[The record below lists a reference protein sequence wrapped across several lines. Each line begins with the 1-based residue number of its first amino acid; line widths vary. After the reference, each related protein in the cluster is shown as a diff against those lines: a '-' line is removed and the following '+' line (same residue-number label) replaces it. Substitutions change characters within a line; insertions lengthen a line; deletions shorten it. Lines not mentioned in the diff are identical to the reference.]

1 MNNVA
6 RRQLALSL
14 VVPLLCLVAPRTH
27 AIPEGPP
34 GASTGDDGSSLG
46 GLSLEPNAE
55 LSTGAAV
62 TRIPIEVPPGRQG
75 MQPNLALV
83 YSSQAG
89 HGELGPGW
97 ALPIGRVERSTGR
110 GVPRYD
116 ASDTFVVTLPD
127 GHVEL
132 VQLPDGSYA
141 ARIDESHARTTFSAS
156 SNTWTLH
163 DRSGRDYTFGATAAS
178 RVGPGPTSPATTF
191 AWHLTSVRD
200 PNGNTVDFKYA
211 QLAGPGHAH
220 LTEIRYGGNGAA
232 GLAHPFVVTFTWA
245 TRSANGLRISYTAG
259 FQEILG
265 LSLTRIDVT
274 YIGGSVDH
282 RGAIRGYDLFWQ
294 PSETGAAPLLR
305 EVRVRGTDGSWLA
318 RDDGTPAAP
327 VFTYAQNPTITFA
340 APRSDDVK
348 VASFRDAD
356 ACTTRDFIDLDGDA
370 RPDLVKTG
378 AWSTAA
384 PVWKVHRNIGHL
396 GGVMFT
402 AQPVDW
408 PAPVGCIEKRDQ
420 RTAGD
425 FLDNVTLWST
435 FDIDGDGRPDLVDG
449 RDANQWRVH
458 RNTGQGFATTYTPWR
473 EAGCT
478 VGCLDYVRGGL
489 ASPTNGIDRDTVD
502 LDGDGR
508 PDHID
513 TRVWSSSNPRWR
525 VRYNTGQG
533 FAARIDVPAPTAWLR
548 NGGPNSGDRTIRTDL
563 FDLNGD
569 GLPDKVTA
577 QGNSNGW
584 HWDVWYGVG
593 RGFVLTPI
601 RWESPPRDFLRA
613 WDAAQREFR
622 YDVLDVN
629 GDALPDFV
637 DASAW
642 SASNQQWTVYA
653 NTGQGFADPV
663 SFYAPAPLRKKHP
676 DTTLEALQ
684 IDTFDIDGNGY
695 PDSVRLPG
703 TTGTTAQVWLA
714 HPEPS
719 RADALVRM
727 QENPAHET
735 LFAYQVS
742 TAFNDTDVD
751 DAFEDGLPHL
761 PFPVWVVR
769 EIQVNDLDGPG
780 DLTTSYRYG
789 GGYFDPAR
797 REFRGF
803 HLASQADAYGMT
815 ERRRFHQ
822 VEALQG
828 KPFHIGIYARDPWT
842 SSSPG
847 TLRETADSWTV
858 SAYGSRQVPRLVSA
872 RRVDYGSGSE
882 QSWDSSTS
890 RSALTF
896 FEHDTCGNVVR
907 ERVFEERPGA
917 GSVLRSENSASFPV
931 IGGTCTSQ
939 AVCTGICDR
948 AGTMSAVEGLSKTL
962 AYDARGN
969 LVRTTALGPGN
980 PTVTLSY
987 DALGNVASVT
997 EPEGARTDIRP
1008 DVHDSLY
1015 PAEVTKDA
1023 AGVALKTVTRFDP
1036 RFGRAVRR
1044 TDPNG
1049 STTSYAFDPFGRLAA
1064 VAEPRH
1070 SLGTP
1075 TRAYRYSLG
1084 RTQRIE
1090 SLTNEPNRPDRYL
1103 SEAAFYDAL
1112 GRRLQ
1117 RQVLRAVDGVERT
1130 VVLDAVQRMAGG
1142 RIALEFAP
1150 LTVTTAPTVRAVVPA
1165 ASPATQIVYDEFGRP
1180 VARLLPDRSLLRT
1193 YRGKPWTERTCDAL
1207 NGMDFAR
1214 GSCVEREVD
1223 PLGRQVARR
1232 SYLGNVQTPYATEER
1247 TYNLAGLLTRIRQN
1261 ATPATDVV
1269 IGYDALGR
1277 RTTLTDPDSGTWRF
1291 NYDRNGNLVY
1301 RDDPVA
1307 GQHLEFRYD
1316 ALNRLLRRTLHNA
1329 DTQGQ
1334 GTATVVAEHTY
1345 DTALLGRG
1353 LLGRVVDPSGQT
1365 VFESYDRFGN
1375 AVRET
1380 RRITFDGTTRSYAA
1394 AHEYDE
1400 RGRLISTTVPWDDR
1414 SSEFLY
1420 YDYSPQGT
1428 LRRVRSD
1435 HGTYVRDV
1443 TYDQLGR
1450 MRITRYGHNI
1460 EDNLRYHDA
1469 TGGHRLREM
1478 HTAALAGI
1486 NPRFVAYSYDANG
1499 NVTAATD
1506 VESPAGSPHSFTQTA
1521 EYDGMSRLV
1530 RSVQSGGWTST
1541 FAYDALGNLR
1551 AKDGRAYLYERG
1563 PHQTTRAGNEALA
1576 YDANGN
1582 ATTLPGAR
1590 TLRYD
1595 GEGRLVE
1602 VRRNG
1607 TVVATYLYDFRGER
1621 VAARTPEGTT
1631 FFFPGFD
1638 VRGSRVVRH
1647 IRMGDRVVA
1656 SSPVDAGDLLQTA
1669 GLPTGASRALV
1680 RALAVGTTF
1689 ALLGLA
1695 IALPGRRRPGPL
1707 GMPPRGPTLALV
1719 ALFWAA
1725 QLPLAPSVNA
1735 QCEPHESL
1743 PPAGTLFYHLDH
1755 IGTPQVLT
1763 SADTWLTA
1771 EKIVT
1776 RPYGEVGGVFDRHGT
1791 PLAESSGAFHFTG
1804 HRSDD
1809 TTGLVY
1815 FGARWYDPVLGV
1827 FVSQDPAAQFAS
1839 PYAYAGGN
1847 PLGGQDPTGTFFGF
1861 EAILVGIVL
1870 GAVIG
1875 AVVTGIQ
1882 AGVNGASA
1890 NQALRAALIGAAVG
1904 AASGAALGIVGTTL
1918 TPGTTSAVAA
1928 KIALAGYSIYS
1939 AVEGLRSGQYVT
1951 GASSILAAALA
1962 LRGVTDALAGKV
1974 APNEPAVSP
1983 QPQGSTFRD
1992 DIEALIRRLTNA
2004 RPGDS
2009 TTGGSI
2015 GLPPGAQAALAAVGK
2030 LWNAPN
2036 TILGLLW
2043 GAAGM
2048 LFGARVG
2055 LGNNAVQFTNHPFMG
2070 ESAVTLG
2077 NTASYGGDFG
2087 PETLVLGDIPVG
2099 VHEIQHTLQGQL
2111 LGPLYL
2117 PSNIFGGV
2125 SAVIRNGYWHGS
2137 FNWNEVGPQSNPPR
2151 PWP

>member
-1 MNNVA
+1 
-6 RRQLALSL
+6 
-14 VVPLLCLVAPRTH
+14 
-27 AIPEGPP
+27 
-34 GASTGDDGSSLG
+34 
-46 GLSLEPNAE
+46 
-55 LSTGAAV
+55 
-62 TRIPIEVPPGRQG
+62 
-75 MQPNLALV
+75 
-83 YSSQAG
+83 
-89 HGELGPGW
+89 
-97 ALPIGRVERSTGR
+97 
-110 GVPRYD
+110 
-116 ASDTFVVTLPD
+116 
-127 GHVEL
+127 
-132 VQLPDGSYA
+132 
-141 ARIDESHARTTFSAS
+141 
-156 SNTWTLH
+156 
-163 DRSGRDYTFGATAAS
+163 
-178 RVGPGPTSPATTF
+178 
-191 AWHLTSVRD
+191 
-200 PNGNTVDFKYA
+200 
-211 QLAGPGHAH
+211 
-220 LTEIRYGGNGAA
+220 
-232 GLAHPFVVTFTWA
+232 
-245 TRSANGLRISYTAG
+245 
-259 FQEILG
+259 
-265 LSLTRIDVT
+265 
-274 YIGGSVDH
+274 
-282 RGAIRGYDLFWQ
+282 
-294 PSETGAAPLLR
+294 
-305 EVRVRGTDGSWLA
+305 
-318 RDDGTPAAP
+318 
-327 VFTYAQNPTITFA
+327 
-340 APRSDDVK
+340 
-348 VASFRDAD
+348 
-356 ACTTRDFIDLDGDA
+356 
-370 RPDLVKTG
+370 
-378 AWSTAA
+378 
-384 PVWKVHRNIGHL
+384 
-396 GGVMFT
+396 
-402 AQPVDW
+402 
-408 PAPVGCIEKRDQ
+408 
-420 RTAGD
+420 
-425 FLDNVTLWST
+425 
-435 FDIDGDGRPDLVDG
+435 
-449 RDANQWRVH
+449 
-458 RNTGQGFATTYTPWR
+458 
-473 EAGCT
+473 
-478 VGCLDYVRGGL
+478 
-489 ASPTNGIDRDTVD
+489 
-502 LDGDGR
+502 
-508 PDHID
+508 
-513 TRVWSSSNPRWR
+513 
-525 VRYNTGQG
+525 
-533 FAARIDVPAPTAWLR
+533 
-548 NGGPNSGDRTIRTDL
+548 
-563 FDLNGD
+563 
-569 GLPDKVTA
+569 
-577 QGNSNGW
+577 
-584 HWDVWYGVG
+584 
-593 RGFVLTPI
+593 
-601 RWESPPRDFLRA
+601 
-613 WDAAQREFR
+613 
-622 YDVLDVN
+622 
-629 GDALPDFV
+629 
-637 DASAW
+637 
-642 SASNQQWTVYA
+642 
-653 NTGQGFADPV
+653 
-663 SFYAPAPLRKKHP
+663 
-676 DTTLEALQ
+676 
-684 IDTFDIDGNGY
+684 
-695 PDSVRLPG
+695 
-703 TTGTTAQVWLA
+703 
-714 HPEPS
+714 
-719 RADALVRM
+719 
-727 QENPAHET
+727 
-735 LFAYQVS
+735 
-742 TAFNDTDVD
+742 
-751 DAFEDGLPHL
+751 
-761 PFPVWVVR
+761 
-769 EIQVNDLDGPG
+769 
-780 DLTTSYRYG
+780 
-789 GGYFDPAR
+789 
-797 REFRGF
+797 
-803 HLASQADAYGMT
+803 
-815 ERRRFHQ
+815 
-822 VEALQG
+822 
-828 KPFHIGIYARDPWT
+828 
-842 SSSPG
+842 
-847 TLRETADSWTV
+847 
-858 SAYGSRQVPRLVSA
+858 
-872 RRVDYGSGSE
+872 
-882 QSWDSSTS
+882 
-890 RSALTF
+890 
-896 FEHDTCGNVVR
+896 
-907 ERVFEERPGA
+907 
-917 GSVLRSENSASFPV
+917 
-931 IGGTCTSQ
+931 
-939 AVCTGICDR
+939 
-948 AGTMSAVEGLSKTL
+948 
-962 AYDARGN
+962 
-969 LVRTTALGPGN
+969 
-980 PTVTLSY
+980 
-987 DALGNVASVT
+987 
-997 EPEGARTDIRP
+997 
-1008 DVHDSLY
+1008 
-1015 PAEVTKDA
+1015 
-1023 AGVALKTVTRFDP
+1023 
-1036 RFGRAVRR
+1036 
-1044 TDPNG
+1044 
-1049 STTSYAFDPFGRLAA
+1049 
-1064 VAEPRH
+1064 
-1070 SLGTP
+1070 
-1075 TRAYRYSLG
+1075 
-1084 RTQRIE
+1084 
-1090 SLTNEPNRPDRYL
+1090 
-1103 SEAAFYDAL
+1103 
-1112 GRRLQ
+1112 
-1117 RQVLRAVDGVERT
+1117 
-1130 VVLDAVQRMAGG
+1130 
-1142 RIALEFAP
+1142 
-1150 LTVTTAPTVRAVVPA
+1150 
-1165 ASPATQIVYDEFGRP
+1165 
-1180 VARLLPDRSLLRT
+1180 
-1193 YRGKPWTERTCDAL
+1193 
-1207 NGMDFAR
+1207 
-1214 GSCVEREVD
+1214 
-1223 PLGRQVARR
+1223 
-1232 SYLGNVQTPYATEER
+1232 
-1247 TYNLAGLLTRIRQN
+1247 
-1261 ATPATDVV
+1261 
-1269 IGYDALGR
+1269 
-1277 RTTLTDPDSGTWRF
+1277 
-1291 NYDRNGNLVY
+1291 
-1301 RDDPVA
+1301 
-1307 GQHLEFRYD
+1307 
-1316 ALNRLLRRTLHNA
+1316 
-1329 DTQGQ
+1329 
-1334 GTATVVAEHTY
+1334 
-1345 DTALLGRG
+1345 
-1353 LLGRVVDPSGQT
+1353 
-1365 VFESYDRFGN
+1365 
-1375 AVRET
+1375 
-1380 RRITFDGTTRSYAA
+1380 
-1394 AHEYDE
+1394 
-1400 RGRLISTTVPWDDR
+1400 
-1414 SSEFLY
+1414 
-1420 YDYSPQGT
+1420 
-1428 LRRVRSD
+1428 
-1435 HGTYVRDV
+1435 
-1443 TYDQLGR
+1443 